1 MQRAKGGGIEEWFI
15 HPKALEKIASK
26 ISVNIHTH

>member
-1 MQRAKGGGIEEWFI
+1 MQKAKGGRIEEWLI
-15 HPKALEKIASK
+15 HPKAFEKIASK